1 MSDEFIDVKK
11 NNIDELKRKLNQ
23 EMLKDAEMREYM
35 KDSLNQDPSVDSF
48 ELSEELTQKQSSPS
62 SEKDAAASFESS
74 ADISLLA
81 KYEKLKK
88 EFEELDESYKR
99 LWADQQNMLKRF
111 QKDKDDLRKYGAQS
125 TIEAILPAIDNFDFA
140 KKSIKMETAFEEILK
155 SFDMLKM
162 QFQMSLQAIGIAE
175 VKTDLLF
182 DPTLHEAVTSVPSE
196 EHPEG
201 TILEVIKTGYQ
212 LQGKVIRPALV
223 VVVANAE

>member
-1 MSDEFIDVKK
+1 MSDEFVGVKK

-23 EMLKDAEMREYM
+23 EMLKDAETREYM

-48 ELSEELTQKQSSPS
+48 ELSEEVTQKQSSPS
-62 SEKDAAASFESS
+62 SEKDASASFDSS
-74 ADISLLA
+74 ADVSLLA

-140 KKSIKMETAFEEILK
+140 NF
-155 SFDMLKM
+155 
-162 QFQMSLQAIGIAE
+162 G
-175 VKTDLLF
+175 
-182 DPTLHEAVTSVPSE
+182 
-196 EHPEG
+196 
-201 TILEVIKTGYQ
+201 
-212 LQGKVIRPALV
+212 
-223 VVVANAE
+223 

>member
-1 MSDEFIDVKK
+1 MSDEFVGVKK

-23 EMLKDAEMREYM
+23 EMLKDAETREYM
-35 KDSLNQDPSVDSF
+35 KDSLNQDPNVDSF
-48 ELSEELTQKQSSPS
+48 ELSEEVAQKQFSSS
-62 SEKDAAASFESS
+62 SDKENAASLDTTTD
-74 ADISLLA
+74 ASLLA
-81 KYEKLKK
+81 KYERLKK
-88 EFEELDESYKR
+88 EFAELDESYKR

-175 VKTDLLF
+175 VKTDVLF
-182 DPTLHEAVTSVPSE
+182 DPALHEAVTSVPSD